1 MIMYRILI
9 TDGLDKAAVARLQEL
24 GFAVDMQFY
33 PGEELGAALQQY
45 DAVVVRSATKIRKEH
60 LDLAKEGK
68 LKLIIRGGVGVDN
81 IDVAYAEACGMQV
94 KNTPAASSNSV
105 AELALA
111 HMFSCARFVSAAG
124 HTMRQG
130 KWEKKAYGA
139 GMELYG
145 KTLGVIGY
153 GRIGRLLGQKAQ
165 ALGMQ
170 VLAYDVYQDQSLVC
184 DTMRYASLEE
194 LLAQSDFISLHT
206 PSLDGKA
213 LICSETIGQM
223 KDGVVFVNTSR
234 GSNVDEAALL
244 AGLESGKI
252 RAAGL
257 DVFAEEPTQN
267 AALLAHPRVSC
278 TPHIAASTA
287 EAQAR
292 VGGEVVQLLQ
302 NFFGA

>member
-1 MIMYRILI
+1 MKRILI
-9 TDGLDKAAVARLQEL
+9 TDGLDKAAIARLRAL
-24 GFAVDMQFY
+24 GFTVDEQFY
-33 PGEELGAALQQY
+33 PAEELGAALQQY
-45 DAVVVRSATKIRKEH
+45 DAVVVRSATKIRKEQ
-60 LDLAKEGK
+60 LDLAKEGA
-68 LKLIIRGGVGVDN
+68 LQLIIRGGVGVDN
-81 IDVAYAEACGMQV
+81 IDVAYAEACGIRV
-94 KNTPAASSNSV
+94 RNTPAASSNSV

-111 HMFSCARFVSAAG
+111 HMFSCARFVSVAG

-139 GMELYG
+139 GIELSG

-153 GRIGRLLGQKAQ
+153 GRIGRALGKKAQ

-170 VLAYDVYQDQSLVC
+170 VLAYDVYQDNSLVC
-184 DTMRYASLEE
+184 DTMQYVSLEE
-194 LLAQSDFISLHT
+194 LLARSDFISLHT
-206 PSLDGKA
+206 PSLDGKP

-257 DVFAEEPTQN
+257 DVFAQEPTGN

-278 TPHIAASTA
+278 TPHIAASTG
-287 EAQAR
+287 EAQGR
-292 VGGEVVQLLQ
+292 IGGEVVAILQ
-302 NFFGA
+302 EAFCK

>member
-1 MIMYRILI
+1 MYRILI
-9 TDGLDKAAVARLQEL
+9 TDGLDKAAVARLKEL
-24 GFAVDMQFY
+24 GFVVEEQFY
-33 PGEELGAALQQY
+33 PGEELGAALQSY
-45 DAVVVRSATKIRKEH
+45 DAVVVRSATKVRKEH
-60 LDLAKEGK
+60 LDLAREGK

-81 IDVAYAEACGMQV
+81 IDVAYAEACGITV

-111 HMFSCARFVSAAG
+111 HMLSCARFVSVAG
-124 HTMRQG
+124 HTMRQD

-139 GMELYG
+139 GIELSG

-153 GRIGRLLGQKAQ
+153 GRIGRALGQKAQ

-170 VLAYDVYQDQSLVC
+170 VLAYDVYQDESLVC
-184 DTMRYASLEE
+184 DTMHYVSLEE
-194 LLAQSDFISLHT
+194 LLAQADFISLHT
-206 PSLDGKA
+206 PSLDGKP
-213 LICSETIGQM
+213 LICAETIARM
-223 KDGVVFVNTSR
+223 KDGVIFVNTSR
-234 GSNVDEAALL
+234 GSNVDESALL

-257 DVFAEEPTQN
+257 DVFAEEPTKNQ
-267 AALLAHPRVSC
+267 ALLAHPRISC

-292 VGGEVVQLLQ
+292 IGGEVVQVLQ
-302 NFFGA
+302 AFFGV

>member
-1 MIMYRILI
+1 MKRILI
-9 TDGLDKAAVARLQEL
+9 TDGLDKAAIARLREL
-24 GFAVDMQFY
+24 GFTVDEQFY
-33 PGEELGAALQQY
+33 PAEELGAALQQY
-45 DAVVVRSATKIRKEH
+45 DAVVVRSATKIRKEQ
-60 LDLAKEGK
+60 LDLAKEGA
-68 LKLIIRGGVGVDN
+68 LQLIIRGGVGVDN
-81 IDVAYAEACGMQV
+81 IDVAYAEACGIRV
-94 KNTPAASSNSV
+94 RNTPAASSNSV

-139 GMELYG
+139 GIELSG

-153 GRIGRLLGQKAQ
+153 GRIGRALGKKAQ

-170 VLAYDVYQDQSLVC
+170 VLAYDVYQDNSLVC
-184 DTMRYASLEE
+184 DTMQYVSLEE
-194 LLAQSDFISLHT
+194 LLARSDFISLHT
-206 PSLDGKA
+206 PSLDGKP

-257 DVFAEEPTQN
+257 DVFAQEPTGN

-278 TPHIAASTA
+278 TPHIAASTG
-287 EAQAR
+287 EAQGR
-292 VGGEVVQLLQ
+292 IGGEVVAILQ
-302 NFFGA
+302 EAFCK